1 MTVKRWIALA
11 VAAIVLVVSSMFQFF
26 GAIAS
31 TNFSDMFDLDGGDFR
46 QEIME
51 TGTDGQ
57 IAVIDLDG
65 MIMDTGSQGGL
76 FAGGG
81 YDHRVFMQMLEVAA
95 EDASVDGIVIN
106 VNTPG
111 GGVVESAA
119 IHDRIVRAQEEFD
132 TEVYVSMGSM
142 AASGGYYIAAPADYI
157 SAHSGTITGSI
168 GVIMDSINFAELAEE
183 WGISHNVIKSGE
195 YKDIMSPTREMTSE
209 EEQLLQDMVDD
220 MFEEFTEVVVNGR
233 DLSESEVQELAQGQL
248 FTGNQALENGLID
261 GIGDLEHT
269 IDHMQESLGIN
280 ATVVHY
286 TNDYGMGSIWGLAA
300 ETLASERVTMN
311 QLEQLITHSNA
322 PRLMYLY
329 QD

>member
-1 MTVKRWIALA
+1 
-11 VAAIVLVVSSMFQFF
+11 
-26 GAIAS
+26 
-31 TNFSDMFDLDGGDFR
+31 
-46 QEIME
+46 
-51 TGTDGQ
+51 
-57 IAVIDLDG
+57 
-65 MIMDTGSQGGL
+65 
-76 FAGGG
+76 
-81 YDHRVFMQMLEVAA
+81 
-95 EDASVDGIVIN
+95 
-106 VNTPG
+106 
-111 GGVVESAA
+111 
-119 IHDRIVRAQEEFD
+119 
-132 TEVYVSMGSM
+132 
-142 AASGGYYIAAPADYI
+142 
-157 SAHSGTITGSI
+157 
-168 GVIMDSINFAELAEE
+168 
-183 WGISHNVIKSGE
+183 
-195 YKDIMSPTREMTSE
+195 MSPTREMTSE

-269 IDHMQESLGIN
+269 IDHMQENLGIN

-286 TNDYGMGSIWGLAA
+286 TNDFGVGSIWGLAA

>member
-1 MTVKRWIALA
+1 
-11 VAAIVLVVSSMFQFF
+11 
-26 GAIAS
+26 
-31 TNFSDMFDLDGGDFR
+31 MFDLDGGDFR
-46 QEIME
+46 QEILE

-157 SAHSGTITGSI
+157 SAHSARLPAQSVLLWTASTLPS
-168 GVIMDSINFAELAEE
+168 LL
-183 WGISHNVIKSGE
+183 KSGE
-195 YKDIMSPTREMTSE
+195 LATTS
-209 EEQLLQDMVDD
+209 L
-220 MFEEFTEVVVNGR
+220 N
-233 DLSESEVQELAQGQL
+233 
-248 FTGNQALENGLID
+248 
-261 GIGDLEHT
+261 
-269 IDHMQESLGIN
+269 
-280 ATVVHY
+280 
-286 TNDYGMGSIWGLAA
+286 
-300 ETLASERVTMN
+300 LASTKT
-311 QLEQLITHSNA
+311 L
-322 PRLMYLY
+322 
-329 QD
+329 